1 MNKNIYL
8 ILMLIFLVSCGGFKE
23 AGKVLRNEKTSSN
36 DEFMVKKKD
45 PLVFPPGFSKIPE
58 PGSSN
63 KKDIN
68 KNKEIKSILNVP
80 EVVSNSEKK
89 SRSIEQS
96 ILKKI
101 QK

>member
-8 ILMLIFLVSCGGFKE
+8 ILMMIFLVSCGGFKE
-23 AGKVLRNEKTSSN
+23 AGKVLRNEKISNN

-63 KKDIN
+63 KSKIN
-68 KNKEIKSILNVP
+68 KKEEIKSILNVP
-80 EVVSNSEKK
+80 EVVSSSEKK

-96 ILKKI
+96 ILEKIKK
-101 QK
+101 

>member
-1 MNKNIYL
+1 MKNIYFL
-8 ILMLIFLVSCGGFKE
+8 LIFSFLLVSCGGMKD
-23 AGKVLRNEKTSSN
+23 ASKVLRNEKISNN

-45 PLVFPPGFSKIPE
+45 PLVFPPGFSEIPE

-63 KKDIN
+63 KNDIN
-68 KNKEIKSILNVP
+68 KKEEIKSILNAP
-80 EVVSNSEKK
+80 EIVSSSEKK